1 MDGALPIMCVFSV
14 LSSKQTVCASGNRK
28 LTDGVPVQIIILIA
42 AEIFVSLFDMYTKVG
57 SG

>member
-1 MDGALPIMCVFSV
+1 MACVH
-14 LSSKQTVCASGNRK
+14 
-28 LTDGVPVQIIILIA
+28 VQIIILIA